1 MGQDDTI
8 SPRVYPDVQ
17 AQRRCTSTDL
27 LLQQDISDRLLGGAG
42 GCGGNPHPRPLSRT
56 VGTLTPGP
64 SPALRA
70 PSPPAPLPH
79 CGRGVIWFVRSP
91 LLRSSPPSS
100 PATWERKGVGGRVR
114 GIIPPPLPQRGRG
127 VIWFVR
133 SPLLRSSPPSSP
145 TAWERG
151 DLVREIA
158 PALLIPS
165 FLSHSVGEG

>member
-42 GCGGNPHPRPLSRT
+42 GGGGNPHPRPLSRT

-64 SPALRA
+64 SPALRERGDLVCEIA
-70 PSPPAPLPH
+70 PAPL
-79 CGRGVIWFVRSP
+79 
-91 LLRSSPPSS
+91 
-100 PATWERKGVGGRVR
+100 
-114 GIIPPPLPQRGRG
+114 IPPPHPQRGRG

-133 SPLLRSSPPSSP
+133 SPLLHSSPPSSP

>member
-64 SPALRA
+64 SPALR
-70 PSPPAPLPH
+70 
-79 CGRGVIWFVRSP
+79 
-91 LLRSSPPSS
+91 
-100 PATWERKGVGGRVR
+100 
-114 GIIPPPLPQRGRG
+114 
-127 VIWFVR
+127 
-133 SPLLRSSPPSSP
+133 
-145 TAWERG
+145 ERG

-158 PALLIPS
+158 PAPLIPPS
-165 FLSHSVGEG
+165 SPTAWGGGGWGEGEGDNPPSSPAAWERRGAGGR